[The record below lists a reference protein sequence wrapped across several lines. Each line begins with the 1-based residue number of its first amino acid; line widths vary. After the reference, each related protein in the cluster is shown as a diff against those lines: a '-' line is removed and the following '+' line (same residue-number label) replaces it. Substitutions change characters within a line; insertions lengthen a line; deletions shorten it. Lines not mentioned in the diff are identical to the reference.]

1 MPIIYSFRDFTLNHK
16 PMSMKIGLD
25 IMGGDF
31 APENCLA
38 GAVDAL
44 NALPA
49 DVRIVLIGDTEKAK
63 AYLNSKHIPESQFDF
78 VHAPDVIEMG
88 EHPTKALAQKPNS
101 SISVGYKLLK
111 ENEIQSFAS
120 AGNTGAM
127 LVGAMFSV
135 KAVPGVIRP
144 CITSILP
151 KENGGFGIVLDVGTN
166 ADCKP
171 DVLYQFAI
179 LGSIFAK
186 EVYKIDN
193 PKVGLLN
200 IGEEPEKGNLVA
212 QATHALMKDS
222 KDFNFVGNVE
232 GIEVFEDKADV
243 IVCEGFTGNVLLKT
257 AEAFYSI
264 IKRRNRSDD
273 YFDKFNY
280 ELYGGTPILGI
291 NSNVMIAHGKST
303 PLAFKN
309 MLILSRDIVEANLN
323 EKIKTVFQ

>member
-1 MPIIYSFRDFTLNHK
+1 
-16 PMSMKIGLD
+16 MKIGLD

-31 APENCLA
+31 APNNCID
-38 GAVDAL
+38 GAIMAL
-44 NALPA
+44 DFLSS
-49 DVRIVLIGDTEKAK
+49 DVKIVLIGDSEIAKKYLKLKNVSETHFEFIHTTE
-63 AYLNSKHIPESQFDF
+63 
-78 VHAPDVIEMG
+78 VIEMG
-88 EHPTKALAQKPNS
+88 EHPTKALAQKPQS

-111 ENEIQSFAS
+111 ENEIDCFAS

-144 CITSILP
+144 CITSVLP
-151 KENGGFGIVLDVGTN
+151 KLNGGYGIILDVGTN

-200 IGEEPEKGNLVA
+200 IGEEPEKGNLVV
-212 QATHALMKDS
+212 QATHAMMKGT
-222 KDFNFVGNVE
+222 KDFNFIGNVE
-232 GIEVFEDKADV
+232 GLDVFDDKVDV

-257 AEAFYSI
+257 AEAFYSM
-264 IKRRNRSDD
+264 IKSRNRSDD

-291 NSNVMIAHGKST
+291 NSNVLIAHGKSSAI
-303 PLAFKN
+303 AFKN
-309 MLILSRDIVEANLN
+309 MLVLSKDIVEANLN
-323 EKIKTVFQ
+323 EKIKTIFH

>member
-1 MPIIYSFRDFTLNHK
+1 
-16 PMSMKIGLD
+16 MKIGLD

-31 APENCLA
+31 APKNCLD
-38 GAVDAL
+38 GAIHALDAL
-44 NALPA
+44 PD
-49 DVRIVLIGDTEKAK
+49 DVTIVLIGDSEKAK
-63 AYLNSKHIPESQFDF
+63 AYLKEQQVSEDKFEFA
-78 VHAPDVIEMG
+78 HATDVIEMG
-88 EHPTKALAQKPNS
+88 EHPTKALAQKPQS
-101 SISVGYKLLK
+101 TISVGFKLLK
-111 ENEIQSFAS
+111 ENEIQCFAS

-127 LVGAMFSV
+127 LVGSMFSV

-151 KENGGFGIVLDVGTN
+151 KLNGGFGIILDVGTN

-212 QATHALMKDS
+212 QAAHALMKDT

-232 GIEVFEDKADV
+232 GQEVFEDKADV

-257 AEAFYSI
+257 AEAFYSM
-264 IKRRNRSDD
+264 IKSRNRSDD

-291 NSNVMIAHGKST
+291 NSNVMIAHGRSSA
-303 PLAFKN
+303 LAFKN
-309 MLILSRDIVEANLN
+309 MIILSKDIVEANLN

>member
-1 MPIIYSFRDFTLNHK
+1 
-16 PMSMKIGLD
+16 MKIGLD
-25 IMGGDF
+25 IMGGDY
-31 APENCLA
+31 APKNCLD
-38 GAVDAL
+38 GVIMAL
-44 NALPA
+44 DSLPS
-49 DVRIVLIGDTEKAK
+49 DVKMVLIGDSEKAK
-63 AYLNSKHIPESQFDF
+63 SYLKEQGVSLDKFEF
-78 VHAPDVIEMG
+78 VNATETIEMG
-88 EHPTKALAQKPNS
+88 EHPTKALAQKPQS
-101 SISVGYKLLK
+101 SISIGFKLLK
-111 ENEIQSFAS
+111 ENEIQCFTS

-127 LVGAMFSV
+127 LVGSMFSV

-151 KENGGFGIVLDVGTN
+151 KINGGFGIILDVGTN

-179 LGSIFAK
+179 LGSVFAK

-212 QATHALMKDS
+212 QAAHSLMKDS
-222 KDFNFVGNVE
+222 KDFNFIGNVE
-232 GIEVFEDKADV
+232 GSEVFEDKADV
-243 IVCEGFTGNVLLKT
+243 VVCEGFTGNVLLKT
-257 AEAFYSI
+257 AESFYTMMQ
-264 IKRRNRSDD
+264 RRNRSDE

-280 ELYGGTPILGI
+280 ELYGGTPSLGI

-309 MLILSRDIVEANLN
+309 LMVLSKDVVEANLN

>member
-1 MPIIYSFRDFTLNHK
+1 
-16 PMSMKIGLD
+16 MSMKIGLD

-44 NALPA
+44 NTLPA

-63 AYLNSKHIPESQFDF
+63 AYLNSKNIPESKFDF

-151 KENGGFGIVLDVGTN
+151 KINGGFGIILDVGTN

-179 LGSIFAK
+179 LGSVFAK

-193 PKVGLLN
+193 PKIGLLN

-212 QATHALMKDS
+212 QAAHALMKDS

-232 GIEVFEDKADV
+232 GLEVFEDKADV
-243 IVCEGFTGNVLLKT
+243 IVCDGFTGNILLKT
-257 AEAFYSI
+257 AEAFYSLS
-264 IKRRNRSDD
+264 KQRNISDE

-280 ELYGGTPILGI
+280 ELYGGTPILGV

-309 MLILSRDIVEANLN
+309 MLILSKNIVEANLN

>member
-1 MPIIYSFRDFTLNHK
+1 
-16 PMSMKIGLD
+16 MKIGLD

-31 APENCLA
+31 APTNCLD
-38 GAVDAL
+38 GAIMAL
-44 NALPA
+44 DLLPQ
-49 DVRIVLIGDTEKAK
+49 DVKIVLIGDIEKAK
-63 AYLNSKHIPESQFDF
+63 NYLKTKGVSEDKFEF
-78 VHAPDVIEMG
+78 VNAPDVIEMG
-88 EHPTKALAQKPNS
+88 EHPTKALAQKPQS
-101 SISVGYKLLK
+101 SISIGFKLLK
-111 ENEIQSFAS
+111 ENELQCFAS

-127 LVGAMFSV
+127 LVGSMFSV

-144 CITSILP
+144 CITSIVP
-151 KENGGFGIVLDVGTN
+151 KENGGYGIILDVGTN

-179 LGSIFAK
+179 LGSVFAK

-193 PKVGLLN
+193 PKIGLLN

-212 QATHALMKDS
+212 QAAHSLMKDS
-222 KDFNFVGNVE
+222 KDFNFIGNVE
-232 GIEVFEDKADV
+232 GSEVFGDKADV
-243 IVCEGFTGNVLLKT
+243 IVCEGFAGNVFLKT
-257 AEAFYSI
+257 AEAFYSM
-264 IKRRNRSDD
+264 IKKRDRSDE

-309 MLILSRDIVEANLN
+309 MMILSKDIVEANLN

>member
-1 MPIIYSFRDFTLNHK
+1 
-16 PMSMKIGLD
+16 MKIGLD

-31 APENCLA
+31 GPEVCLA
-38 GAVDAL
+38 GAIMAL
-44 NALPA
+44 DSLPSE
-49 DVRIVLIGDTEKAK
+49 VRMVLIGDSNQAKKYIKEKGISEDK
-63 AYLNSKHIPESQFDF
+63 FDY
-78 VHAPDVIEMG
+78 VHATDVIQMG

-101 SISVGYKLLK
+101 TIAVGYKLLK
-111 ENEIQSFAS
+111 ENELQCFAS

-151 KENGGFGIVLDVGTN
+151 KIDGGFSILLDVGTN

-186 EVYKIDN
+186 EVYKINN
-193 PKVGLLN
+193 PRVALLN

-212 QATHALMKDS
+212 QATHSLMKDT
-222 KDFNFVGNVE
+222 KDFNFIGNVE
-232 GIEVFEDKADV
+232 GLDVFDDKTDV

-264 IKRRNRSDD
+264 SKRRNLNDE
-273 YFDKFNY
+273 YFNKFNY

-291 NSNVMIAHGKST
+291 NSNVMIAHGKSSAT
-303 PLAFKN
+303 AFKN
-309 MLILSRDIVEANLN
+309 LMILSKDIVEANLN

>member
-1 MPIIYSFRDFTLNHK
+1 
-16 PMSMKIGLD
+16 MKLGLD
-25 IMGGDF
+25 ILGGDY
-31 APENCLA
+31 APKNCLD
-38 GAVDAL
+38 GAIMAL
-44 NALPA
+44 DSLPA
-49 DVRIVLIGDTEKAK
+49 GVRIVLIGDADKAK
-63 AYLNSKHIPESQFDF
+63 SYLKEQGVAEDKFDY
-78 VHAPDVIEMG
+78 VHATDVIEMG

-101 SISVGYKLLK
+101 SIAVGFKLLK
-111 ENEIQSFAS
+111 ENQIQCFAS

-127 LVGAMFSV
+127 LVGSMFSV

-151 KENGGFGIVLDVGTN
+151 KLNGGFGIILDVGTN

-179 LGSIFAK
+179 LGSVFAK
-186 EVYKIDN
+186 EVYKINN

-212 QATHALMKDS
+212 QAAHALMKDS

-232 GIEVFEDKADV
+232 GLEVFEDKADV

-257 AEAFYSI
+257 AEAFYSM
-264 IKRRNRSDD
+264 IKKRGRSDE

-309 MLILSRDIVEANLN
+309 MMVLSKDIVEANLN
-323 EKIKTVFQ
+323 EKIKNVFQ

>member
-1 MPIIYSFRDFTLNHK
+1 
-16 PMSMKIGLD
+16 MKIGLD

-31 APENCLA
+31 APDNCLA

-44 NALPA
+44 STLPA
-49 DVRIVLIGDTEKAK
+49 DVRIVLIGDEQKAK
-63 AYLNSKHIPESQFDF
+63 AYLKAKNVSEDKFDF
-78 VHAPDVIEMG
+78 VHAADVIEMG

-101 SISVGYKLLK
+101 SIAVGYKLLK

-151 KENGGFGIVLDVGTN
+151 KINGGFGIILDVGTN

-179 LGSIFAK
+179 LGSVFAK

-212 QATHALMKDS
+212 QAAHALMKDT
-222 KDFNFVGNVE
+222 KEFNFVGNVE
-232 GIEVFEDKADV
+232 GMEVFEDKADV
-243 IVCEGFTGNVLLKT
+243 IVCDGFTGNILLKT
-257 AEAFYSI
+257 AEAFYTLSK
-264 IKRRNRSDD
+264 KRHISDE

-291 NSNVMIAHGKST
+291 NANVMIAHGKSSA
-303 PLAFKN
+303 LAFKN
-309 MLILSRDIVEANLN
+309 MMILSKDIVEANLN